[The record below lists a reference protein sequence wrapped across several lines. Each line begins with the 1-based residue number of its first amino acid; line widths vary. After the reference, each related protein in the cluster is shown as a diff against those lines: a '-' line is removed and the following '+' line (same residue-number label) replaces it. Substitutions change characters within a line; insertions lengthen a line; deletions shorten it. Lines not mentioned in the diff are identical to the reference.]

1 MKPIKNIL
9 YLDGSN
15 IQSETAQKLQNLVDE
30 EFGKG
35 QMTIRCINYTQQDCK
50 KAVAEIKQYCLDN
63 QINVIVGKSLGSFLA
78 LCITNFRRI
87 VINPRIPQ
95 PTEFQS
101 ETTAKTYEETA
112 KTLEPLLDDI
122 EEHMLIHTIFDRQD
136 KTLSDKDIEHIKHIA
151 GSDCEFVNGNDEAL
165 KAVVAQLKKPCR
177 LDLYSRAMD
186 EYPNF

>member
-9 YLDGSN
+9 YLDRSN
-15 IQSETAQKLQNLVDE
+15 TQSETAQNLQNLVDK
-30 EFGKG
+30 EFGKE
-35 QMTIRCINYTQQDCK
+35 QVIVRCINYTQEDCN
-50 KAVAEIKQYCLDN
+50 KAVAEIKQYCRVN
-63 QINVIVGKSLGSFLA
+63 QTDVIVGSALGGFLA

-95 PTEFQS
+95 PIEFQS

-122 EEHMLIHTIFDRQD
+122 EEHMLIHTIFDIQD
-136 KTLSDKDIEHIKHIA
+136 KSLIDKDIEHIKHIA
-151 GSDCEFVNGNDEAL
+151 GSDYEFVNGNDEAL
-165 KAVVAQLKKPCR
+165 NAVVAQLKKPCR

-186 EYPNF
+186 EYPIF

>member
-15 IQSETAQKLQNLVDE
+15 TQSETVQKLQNLVDK

-35 QMTIRCINYTQQDCK
+35 QVSVRCIDYTQEDCK
-50 KAVAEIKQYCLDN
+50 KVVVEIKQYCRDN
-63 QINVIVGKSLGSFLA
+63 QIDVIVGSALGGFLA

-87 VINPRIPQ
+87 VINPRIPH

-101 ETTAKTYEETA
+101 ETTAKTYEEIV
-112 KTLEPLLDDI
+112 KTLEPLLNDI

-136 KTLSDKDIEHIKHIA
+136 KSLSDKDIEHTRHIA
-151 GSDCEFVNGNDEAL
+151 GSDCEFVNCNDEAL

-177 LDLYSRAMD
+177 LDLYSQAMD

>member
-15 IQSETAQKLQNLVDE
+15 SQSKIAQKLQNLVDE
-30 EFGKG
+30 EFGNG
-35 QMTIRCINYTQQDCK
+35 EMSIHCINYTQEDCK
-50 KAVAEIKQYCLDN
+50 KVVAEIKQYCQDN
-63 QINVIVGKSLGSFLA
+63 HIDVIVGRALSGFLA

-101 ETTAKTYEETA
+101 KTTAKTYEETA
-112 KTLEPLLDDI
+112 KTLESLLDDI
-122 EEHMLIHTIFDRQD
+122 EEHMLIHTIFDKQD
-136 KTLSDKDIEHIKHIA
+136 KSLSDKDIEHIKHIA

-165 KAVVAQLKKPCR
+165 KAAVSQLKKPCR
-177 LDLYSRAMD
+177 LDLYSQAMN